1 MAADEIEKTC
11 PECGK
16 TFGVLYPDLWRYK
29 RTKSPG
35 GMQFYCS
42 WKCYRAEEKREE
54 DMGKLTQEQK
64 NEVVEIAIQ
73 GGDPIEYLKKCG
85 LNNPWASWDWIKKQ
99 LQKNEPVKYNDLLKA
114 ETLKNAGINPRAK
127 LPPVIRHKEKIT
139 PEKPEAAM
147 DINNLELQGGVN
159 YQLKVD
165 EAISADKI
173 KKPGFKYEIK
183 TIETEIGDFSYDRKD
198 HVLIFRRRSED
209 EDVGWQYI
217 KMTTRDWDKMLI
229 ILPQLADVMGVT
241 L

>member
-35 GMQFYCS
+35 GMQFYCR

-73 GGDPIEYLKKCG
+73 GKDPIEYLKKCG

-99 LQKNEPVKYNDLLKA
+99 LIKNDPQKYLDLEREMKRKRLEKNDEKTQ
-114 ETLKNAGINPRAK
+114 EDQR
-127 LPPVIRHKEKIT
+127 PPQAPLAPKH
-139 PEKPEAAM
+139 
-147 DINNLELQGGVN
+147 LELQGGVN

-165 EAISADKI
+165 EA
-173 KKPGFKYEIK
+173 KKPESIF
-183 TIETEIGDFSYDRKD
+183 TITAVDTELGSFSL
-198 HVLIFRRRSED
+198 VEGT
-209 EDVGWQYI
+209 DVIMWDAEPQDYV
-217 KMTTRDWDKMLI
+217 KMTREGWEKLAEI
-229 ILPQLADVMGVT
+229 IPKLLRT
-241 L
+241 LGSCG